1 MAVDWPNEPSE
12 GNVITLPRHLLAA
25 RKSGRRSR
33 ERGSEETSAIVL
45 KDRTSTYRD
54 GSRRGWSNVTDPS
67 WIEREAWRFDRR

>member
-12 GNVITLPRHLLAA
+12 GNVSTLPRHLLAA
-25 RKSGRRSR
+25 PQCGRRSR

-54 GSRRGWSNVTDPS
+54 GSRRGSSKIKDPS
-67 WIEREAWRFDRR
+67 WIECEA